1 MRGIFA
7 VYKPPGLTSA
17 DVTNIIR
24 KELTGEYGY
33 LKRQSPLKSRNV
45 PHHQVRAKGYV
56 PSQLLKVGHGGTLDK
71 AAEGVLVIG
80 VGDDCK
86 NLSLYLHGDKTYIA
100 EGTLGIATDTHDRE
114 GHVIDQ
120 RPYDHVS
127 ELRLKKVLKMFKGE
141 HLQIPPV
148 YSSLKIKGQRASDL
162 ARQGCQQY
170 IEMTSRERSI
180 TIYDITLNHFQPPK
194 FTLMI
199 SCSSGTYIRKLIHD
213 IGHKLCTVAYMSS
226 LCRTRQGLFTSE
238 NALSMDQWTFKVLKS
253 LLKE

>member
-45 PHHQVRAKGYV
+45 PHQVRPKGNV
-56 PSQLLKVGHGGTLDK
+56 PSRLLKVGHGGTLDK

-86 NLSLYLHGDKTYIA
+86 NLGLYLHGDKTYIA

-120 RPYDHVS
+120 QPYDQVS
-127 ELRLKKVLKMFKGE
+127 ELRLKRILKMFKGE
-141 HLQIPPV
+141 HLQTPPL
-148 YSSLKIKGQRASDL
+148 YSSLKIKGKRASDL
-162 ARQGCQQY
+162 ARQGCLQH
-170 IEMTSRERSI
+170 IEMTCRQRSI
-180 TIYDITLNHFQPPK
+180 KIYDITLNYFQPPK
-194 FTLMI
+194 FTLMV
-199 SCSSGTYIRKLIHD
+199 SCSSGTYVRKLIHD
-213 IGHKLCTVAYMSS
+213 IGHKLGTVAYLSN

-238 NALSMDQWTFKVLKS
+238 NALSMDQWTFKVLKN